1 VTDAGSTKGDVVAAA
16 RAVLGDKIAQ
26 FIPGHPIAG
35 REANGPDAAIVDL
48 YQQKKVVLTALPEK
62 RPQDRRAILRLRG
75 PLAVP

>member
-1 VTDAGSTKGDVVAAA
+1 VVAAA